1 MKRNSLNEFDIIE
14 KINGGDTSVFRLLVD
29 KYKDVSFSL
38 ACSILSNEQD
48 AEDALQESFIKA
60 YNGLKRFKHSSSF
73 STWLYKIVVN
83 TCMTKYQKQSKERK
97 IIDAS
102 SDINTEISDTSSL
115 FNEIVL
121 NERKDIVNKVLE
133 SVKEEESLLLR
144 LYYLADLSIA
154 EIKEITGFSDSKIKV
169 SLHRARKSLQKEAQ
183 RVYGQE
189 LNLTL

>member
-14 KINGGDTSVFRLLVD
+14 QINGGDTSVFRLLVD

-60 YNGLKRFKHSSSF
+60 YNGLKRFKQTSSF

-83 TCMTKYQKQSKERK
+83 TCMTRYQKQSKERK
-97 IIDAS
+97 IIDANT
-102 SDINTEISDTSSL
+102 DINTEISDTSSL

-154 EIKEITGFSDSKIKV
+154 EIKEITGFSDSNIKV
-169 SLHRARKSLQKEAQ
+169 SLYRARKSLQKEAQ
-183 RVYGQE
+183 RVYGHE